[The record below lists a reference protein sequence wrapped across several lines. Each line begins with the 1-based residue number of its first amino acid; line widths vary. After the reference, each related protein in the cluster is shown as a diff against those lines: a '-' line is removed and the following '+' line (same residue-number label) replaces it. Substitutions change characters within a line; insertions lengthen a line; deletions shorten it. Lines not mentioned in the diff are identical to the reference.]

1 MSLSL
6 QSAARELF
14 AENLLHEI
22 ITPHM
27 WTMNAASV
35 ENNEVPFTAIT
46 YDTRTV
52 TPGSLLVCKGNFN
65 PKYLEQANKLGMAAY
80 VATNDY
86 SAYTDAPGLIVS
98 DDKKAL
104 SILAQA
110 YYDHPERQLTL
121 IGITGTKGKTT
132 TAYYTHAI
140 INALSGN
147 TTALFSSVDNCVDGM
162 HYVESDL
169 TTPESLD
176 AVRMMREAVNNG
188 MKYLVMEVSSQA
200 YKVNRVYDF
209 HFDVAAFL
217 NISPDHISPIEHP
230 SFENYLWCKRQIIRN
245 ADMLVLGERSDHEQL
260 LLEDA
265 ELNRVPVSTFAL
277 ADSPAQSDIAD
288 VTCAPTN
295 MEHTAFDYFVDG
307 ERLGSLTLAME
318 GDFNYANAAAAL
330 AIAHDIGMDVSDPRA
345 LASLADVRISGRMEE
360 MHDSRSNT
368 LAIVDYAHN
377 FASVNALL
385 DFVEQRYGAEHPHIT
400 LITGSA
406 GNKAYDRREGIVKAA
421 QDRVQKL
428 ILTAED
434 TDTEPIEQI
443 CSEMANNVTNEDLDV
458 QTILDRAEAV
468 KHAVDEARAA
478 DGGLSILLLI
488 GKGDRAVDQGPQH
501 PHAIRGRLADHP
513 TSVRLIRMRR
523 AYNGNRRLGK
533 EHMIIIERVTPAT
546 MEEEASKHNIEL
558 PIEQTSV
565 WADFQADINGRRPW
579 GCLLH
584 TP

>member
-1 MSLSL
+1 MKLE
-6 QSAARELF
+6 Q
-14 AENLLHEI
+14 LLEGVSY
-22 ITPHM
+22 TL
-27 WTMNAASV
+27 V
-35 ENNEVPFTAIT
+35 Q
-46 YDTRTV
+46 
-52 TPGSLLVCKGNFN
+52 GSLELDIEDIIYDSRK
-65 PKYLEQANKLGMAAY
+65 A
-80 VATNDY
+80 
-86 SAYTDAPGLIVS
+86 APGRLFVCIVGTQRDS
-98 DDKKAL
+98 HDYAAQCVADGVTAL
-104 SILAQA
+104 VVQHDIDLSTVPGAAVLKVESSRYALALMSGNLFGN
-110 YYDHPERQLTL
+110 PSRRMTM
-121 IGITGTKGKTT
+121 IGVTGTKGKTT

-488 GKGDRAVDQGPQH
+488 GKGDEQWIKDRNIHTPYEGDSQ
-501 PHAIRGRLADHP
+501 I
-513 TSVRLIRMRR
+513 I
-523 AYNGNRRLGK
+523 RRLF
-533 EHMIIIERVTPAT
+533 A
-546 MEEEASKHNIEL
+546 
-558 PIEQTSV
+558 
-565 WADFQADINGRRPW
+565 
-579 GCLLH
+579 
-584 TP
+584 

>member
-230 SFENYLWCKRQIIRN
+230 SFEDYLWCKRQIIRD

-330 AIAHDIGMDVSDPRA
+330 AIARDAGMDVSDPRA

-360 MHDSRSNT
+360 MRDSRSNT

-385 DFVEQRYGAEHPHIT
+385 DFVEQRYGAEHPYIT

-488 GKGDRAVDQGPQH
+488 GKGDEQWIKDRNIHTPYEGDSQ
-501 PHAIRGRLADHP
+501 I
-513 TSVRLIRMRR
+513 I
-523 AYNGNRRLGK
+523 RRLF
-533 EHMIIIERVTPAT
+533 A
-546 MEEEASKHNIEL
+546 
-558 PIEQTSV
+558 
-565 WADFQADINGRRPW
+565 
-579 GCLLH
+579 
-584 TP
+584 

>member
-1 MSLSL
+1 
-6 QSAARELF
+6 
-14 AENLLHEI
+14 
-22 ITPHM
+22 
-27 WTMNAASV
+27 
-35 ENNEVPFTAIT
+35 
-46 YDTRTV
+46 
-52 TPGSLLVCKGNFN
+52 
-65 PKYLEQANKLGMAAY
+65 
-80 VATNDY
+80 
-86 SAYTDAPGLIVS
+86 
-98 DDKKAL
+98 
-104 SILAQA
+104 
-110 YYDHPERQLTL
+110 
-121 IGITGTKGKTT
+121 
-132 TAYYTHAI
+132 
-140 INALSGN
+140 
-147 TTALFSSVDNCVDGM
+147 
-162 HYVESDL
+162 
-169 TTPESLD
+169 
-176 AVRMMREAVNNG
+176 MMREAVNNG

-488 GKGDRAVDQGPQH
+488 GKGDEQWIKDRNIHTPYEGDSQ
-501 PHAIRGRLADHP
+501 I
-513 TSVRLIRMRR
+513 I
-523 AYNGNRRLGK
+523 RRLF
-533 EHMIIIERVTPAT
+533 A
-546 MEEEASKHNIEL
+546 
-558 PIEQTSV
+558 
-565 WADFQADINGRRPW
+565 
-579 GCLLH
+579 
-584 TP
+584 

>member
-132 TAYYTHAI
+132 TAYFTQAVL
-140 INALSGN
+140 NAHSHGKA
-147 TTALFSSVDNCVDGM
+147 ALFSSVDNCLDG
-162 HYVESDL
+162 HTYVESDL
-169 TTPESLD
+169 TTPESMD
-176 AVRMMREAVNNG
+176 AFRMMREAADNG

-200 YKVNRVYDF
+200 YKVERVYGLT
-209 HFDVAAFL
+209 FDVATFL
-217 NISPDHISPIEHP
+217 NISPDHSSPIEHP
-230 SFENYLWCKRQIIRN
+230 TFEDYLYCKRQIVRN
-245 ADMLVLGERSDHEQL
+245 SRALVLGAASDHADL
-260 LLEDA
+260 LRQDA
-265 ELNRVPVSTFAL
+265 ADAGVPVTTFEL
-277 ADSPAQSDIAD
+277 LDGQSPAGSDAAD
-288 VTCAPTN
+288 VTASPAN
-295 MEHTAFDYFVDG
+295 AEHSAYRIAADG
-307 ERLGSLTLAME
+307 ADLGEFRLALD

-330 AIAHDIGMDVSDPRA
+330 AIAHAAGID
-345 LASLADVRISGRMEE
+345 LTADAAATHAMEPVRIAGRMEQF
-360 MHDSRSNT
+360 HDPQSNT

-377 FASVNALL
+377 YASVTALL
-385 DFVEQRYGAEHPHIT
+385 DFVDERFGSQHPRIT
-400 LITGSA
+400 LVTGSA
-406 GNKAYDRREGIVKAA
+406 GNKAYDRRKEIVEAA
-421 QDRVQKL
+421 QHRIDSF
-428 ILTAED
+428 IFTAED
-434 TDTEPIEQI
+434 TDTEPFIDI
-443 CSEMANNVTNEDLDV
+443 CMEMQRYITVPGIASTVISDRPSAVTNAIYD
-458 QTILDRAEAV
+458 
-468 KHAVDEARAA
+468 ARAHA
-478 DGGLSILLLI
+478 DRFNIILII
-488 GKGDRAVDQGPQH
+488 GKGDERW
-501 PHAIRGRLADHP
+501 IKDHNKHVP
-513 TSVRLIRMRR
+513 FEGDDRIVERMF
-523 AYNGNRRLGK
+523 A
-533 EHMIIIERVTPAT
+533 
-546 MEEEASKHNIEL
+546 
-558 PIEQTSV
+558 
-565 WADFQADINGRRPW
+565 
-579 GCLLH
+579 
-584 TP
+584 

>member
-1 MSLSL
+1 
-6 QSAARELF
+6 
-14 AENLLHEI
+14 
-22 ITPHM
+22 
-27 WTMNAASV
+27 
-35 ENNEVPFTAIT
+35 
-46 YDTRTV
+46 
-52 TPGSLLVCKGNFN
+52 
-65 PKYLEQANKLGMAAY
+65 
-80 VATNDY
+80 
-86 SAYTDAPGLIVS
+86 
-98 DDKKAL
+98 
-104 SILAQA
+104 
-110 YYDHPERQLTL
+110 
-121 IGITGTKGKTT
+121 
-132 TAYYTHAI
+132 
-140 INALSGN
+140 
-147 TTALFSSVDNCVDGM
+147 
-162 HYVESDL
+162 
-169 TTPESLD
+169 
-176 AVRMMREAVNNG
+176 
-188 MKYLVMEVSSQA
+188 
-200 YKVNRVYDF
+200 
-209 HFDVAAFL
+209 
-217 NISPDHISPIEHP
+217 
-230 SFENYLWCKRQIIRN
+230 
-245 ADMLVLGERSDHEQL
+245 MLVLGERSDHEQL

-421 QDRVQKL
+421 HNRVQKL

-488 GKGDRAVDQGPQH
+488 GKGDEQWITTATSTRHTRATRRSSDVCSLDS
-501 PHAIRGRLADHP
+501 HATRLQW
-513 TSVRLIRMRR
+513 
-523 AYNGNRRLGK
+523 
-533 EHMIIIERVTPAT
+533 
-546 MEEEASKHNIEL
+546 
-558 PIEQTSV
+558 EQTPWKGTHDHHRTRHSGHHGGGSE
-565 WADFQADINGRRPW
+565 QAQ
-579 GCLLH
+579 H
-584 TP
+584 